1 MKGLCT
7 RLLLSVTCFSLC
19 LTFAS
24 PVRAGEDAA
33 QVFPQVQAD
42 TELPYEPEDASMSM
56 NRADRLLLLSN
67 VVSLWKLRVSIG
79 QVQPDD
85 MIRAET
91 FGLVKNGQ
99 LSPSF
104 VARAALQ
111 IMLRDADAPRLSGP
125 EWQAPPRPA
134 DVPQRYDIY
143 ISFEQLERTAQ
154 EWLGW
159 PFDKSALPQVDY
171 LLQKENCLYADVQML
186 LKSWPSPMFHPREY
200 DIFAV
205 PFKIYLEQ
213 DTWIMTGEVW
223 GFQQAQNDILDVITC
238 ETFRLVVQK
247 TGKHWRILSLDF
259 SV

>member
-134 DVPQRYDIY
+134 DVPQQYDIY

-213 DTWIMTGEVW
+213 DTWIMKGEVW

>member
-143 ISFEQLERTAQ
+143 IFLLSNWSAQ
-154 EWLGW
+154 HRSGW
-159 PFDKSALPQVDY
+159 AGPLISRP
-171 LLQKENCLYADVQML
+171 CLRLTTFCRRKTVCT
-186 LKSWPSPMFHPREY
+186 PMYR
-200 DIFAV
+200 
-205 PFKIYLEQ
+205 
-213 DTWIMTGEVW
+213 
-223 GFQQAQNDILDVITC
+223 C
-238 ETFRLVVQK
+238 C
-247 TGKHWRILSLDF
+247 
-259 SV
+259 

>member
-91 FGLVKNGQ
+91 
-99 LSPSF
+99 
-104 VARAALQ
+104 
-111 IMLRDADAPRLSGP
+111 
-125 EWQAPPRPA
+125 
-134 DVPQRYDIY
+134 
-143 ISFEQLERTAQ
+143 
-154 EWLGW
+154 
-159 PFDKSALPQVDY
+159 
-171 LLQKENCLYADVQML
+171 
-186 LKSWPSPMFHPREY
+186 
-200 DIFAV
+200 
-205 PFKIYLEQ
+205 
-213 DTWIMTGEVW
+213 
-223 GFQQAQNDILDVITC
+223 
-238 ETFRLVVQK
+238 
-247 TGKHWRILSLDF
+247 
-259 SV
+259 